1 MEKSL
6 KEENKRNEFL
16 NHKRNSMDPQLI
28 DFLNPKE
35 KSNQNIGK
43 CGYCSKQ
50 TEITLMKQC
59 INCKNCFC
67 LTCAKKQ
74 NQNLNEFICE
84 TCQKSNI
91 QKNTFN
97 KGICIICRK
106 EEEIIKF
113 KSVDDVFKYLETNLL
128 YKNEFA
134 DIKSKSQGMKF
145 KIEKLIC
152 KNCLN
157 KIKTEGNDYLI
168 KIFDLKNKNSLIQIE
183 EQNIKFPNSSRENQ
197 TLNFHQVNSLLNNQT
212 PNQNINQQTFQQ
224 VHSPSNFL
232 NQNNLQLNSNAFPQN
247 SFLFYKNF
255 LYNTPLNNQ
264 NQLFKNFYEQP
275 PNVLNYEMLLQQLN
289 QNDNISFP
297 NNLNISTGINP
308 LNLNFNSINE
318 EDKKGIDILE
328 KQINTMRI
336 CNQLQKNSLDVLYQY
351 ITEFYKEVAY
361 HQKINEYQKS
371 GNSIY
376 LNNNNQLNF
385 LKQINPQHNQN
396 NNLNNF
402 QSMFNQQLKH

>member
-16 NHKRNSMDPQLI
+16 NHKRNSMEPQLI
-28 DFLNPKE
+28 DFLNPQE
-35 KSNQNIGK
+35 KSRNQKNGK

-59 INCKNCFC
+59 INCKNYFC

-84 TCQKSNI
+84 TCQKNNI

-168 KIFDLKNKNSLIQIE
+168 KIFDLKNKNSLIKIE
-183 EQNIKFPNSSRENQ
+183 EQNFKFQNTSTENQ
-197 TLNFHQVNSLLNNQT
+197 TRNFHQINPFLNNQT

-224 VHSPSNFL
+224 IHSPSNFL

-247 SFLFYKNF
+247 SFLIYKNF
-255 LYNTPLNNQ
+255 SYNPLNNQ
-264 NQLFKNFYEQP
+264 NLLLKNFYEQP
-275 PNVLNYEMLLQQLN
+275 PNVLNYEMLFQQLN
-289 QNDNISFP
+289 PNDNIPFP

-318 EDKKGIDILE
+318 EDKKGIDVLE
-328 KQINTMRI
+328 KQINTMRL

-351 ITEFYKEVAY
+351 ITEFYKEVEY

-385 LKQINPQHNQN
+385 LKQINPQYNQN
-396 NNLNNF
+396 NSLNNF